1 MSAELRRHMNI
12 SSTLNLGD
20 NSSWFYME
28 IIKKTNQ
35 DCLKKHRTKNEQIR
49 KLQIWSHLLKKSFM
63 ENFIFVCS
71 VS

>member
-49 KLQIWSHLLKKSFM
+49 KLQFGHIY
-63 ENFIFVCS
+63 
-71 VS
+71 

>member
-35 DCLKKHRTKNEQIR
+35 DCLKKYRTKNEQIR

-63 ENFIFVCS
+63 EKFIFVCS